1 MGKKHV
7 IQKTGD
13 EVLAEG
19 SKVEKALS
27 QTAPSLRKKSVSRA
41 KVYILSS
48 YNNTKVVLTD
58 PAGNVL
64 SSQSAGRVG
73 FKGSKKGTA
82 FAASKVAQVIGAA
95 IEVLNTKEVEVV
107 IKGVGAGRES
117 ALRSLANQ
125 GVNIVKVQDQT
136 PVPHGGCRPRK
147 IRRP

>member
-7 IQKTGD
+7 VQKTGD
-13 EVLAEG
+13 EILAEG

-27 QTAPSLRKKSVSRA
+27 QTAPSLRKKSIGRA
-41 KVYILSS
+41 IVYILSS
-48 YNNTKVVLTD
+48 YNNTKVILTD
-58 PAGNVL
+58 PKGNVL
-64 SSQSAGRVG
+64 TSQSAGRVG
-73 FKGSKKGTA
+73 FKGSKKGTS
-82 FAASKVAQVIGAA
+82 FAASKVAQAVGTA
-95 IEVLNTKEVEVV
+95 IDALNTKEVEVV

-125 GVNIVKVQDQT
+125 GVNIVKVQDRT